1 MRKADIA
8 YVNGKVYTVDQGFSI
23 VTAFAVSGDRFLAA
37 GSDGQIRSLCT
48 KDTEIVDLKG
58 RVVVPG
64 LIDSHLHINN
74 TGAMKLEL
82 DVVSK
87 QRQEIIGLVAQA
99 HEKAQPGEW
108 IVGRGWINDEW
119 PDSTFP
125 TKEELDAVSPDI
137 PVYLKRACGHAAW
150 VNSKAFEAVGVT
162 ADTPSPVGG
171 EYLRKP
177 DGSLWGVVT
186 DQAQDPFN
194 KAIPPYNKEQLQ
206 RIVMLA
212 QEGFFAAGLTTVH
225 DAGTAEEWIQ
235 AWEEL
240 YQRHELK
247 LRIYASMRV
256 IGRPNY
262 EELYSGSM
270 EFFKKGLRIGKY
282 DNRLTARAYKISCDG
297 SLGARS
303 AWMLEDYTDR
313 PGHKGNGKWTN
324 EELYSVLYQARRS
337 GFQTWCHAI
346 GDGANRQCLDV
357 YERLLQE
364 LPDQDA
370 RLRIEHAQILAPE
383 DIGRFRE
390 LGVIPTHQT
399 VFLRTDK
406 KVAEARLG
414 AERIK
419 GAYAWRTLIDQ
430 GNPVPN
436 GTDSPV
442 ESYNPFLSMYCAVSR
457 KDEHGQP
464 EGGWYPGEA
473 MTREE
478 ALRSYTT
485 WGAYAGFEEQ
495 LKGSIEPG
503 KLADFVVIDRDL
515 MTCPE
520 QEIKDIQ
527 VIKTIL
533 GGETVY
539 ERAGV

>member
-1 MRKADIA
+1 MRKIDVA
-8 YVNGKVYTVDQGFSI
+8 YVNGKVYTVDQDFS
-23 VTAFAVSGDRFLAA
+23 VATSFALSGDRFVAV
-37 GSDGQIRSLCT
+37 GSEEEMRGLCGEDT
-48 KDTEIVDLKG
+48 KIVDLKG
-58 RVVVPG
+58 RVVLPG

-74 TGAMKLEL
+74 TGAMKMEL
-82 DVVSK
+82 NVVSK
-87 QRQEIIGLVAQA
+87 QRQEILDMVGVAYRQA
-99 HEKAQPGEW
+99 KPGEW

-119 PDSTFP
+119 PDSSFP
-125 TKEELDAVSPDI
+125 TKEELDAVAPDI

-150 VNSKAFEAVGVT
+150 VNSKAFEAVGVS
-162 ADTPSPVGG
+162 DNTPNPVGG
-171 EYLRKP
+171 EYLRKA

-206 RIVMLA
+206 KIVLLA
-212 QEGFFAAGLTTVH
+212 QEGFFATGLTTVH
-225 DAGTAEEWIQ
+225 DAGTAEEWIE
-235 AWEEL
+235 AWQEL
-240 YQRHELK
+240 YERQELK

-262 EELYSGSM
+262 QELMDGSRK
-270 EFFKKGLRIGKY
+270 FFEKGLRIGMY
-282 DNRLTARAYKISCDG
+282 GNRLTARSYKISCDG

-303 AWMLEDYTDR
+303 AWMLEDYNDR

-324 EELYSVLYQARRS
+324 EQLYNVLYEARMA

-357 YERLLQE
+357 YQHLLEE
-364 LPDQDA
+364 LPDKDA

-383 DIGRFRE
+383 DIGRFKE

-406 KVAEARLG
+406 KVADARLG

-442 ESYNPFLSMYCAVSR
+442 ESYNPFLSMYCAVTR
-457 KDEHGQP
+457 KDEHGEP
-464 EGGWYPGEA
+464 EGGWYPEQA

-520 QEIKDIQ
+520 SEIKDIQ
-527 VIKTIL
+527 PLVTVV

-539 ERAGV
+539 ERAAD